1 MNHIPHARKK
11 PVNLSLNADLVREAR
26 LLTANLSETV
36 ETLLAAY
43 VAEQRAKQAD
53 LDRGIAAAIAWH
65 NELFEQD
72 GLPGTDFSP
81 L

>member
-1 MNHIPHARKK
+1 MNQIPHARKK
-11 PVNLSLNADLVREAR
+11 PVNLSLSTELVREAR

-36 ETLLAAY
+36 ETLLSAY
-43 VAEQRAKQAD
+43 VAERRAKQAE

-65 NELFEQD
+65 NEQFEQD
-72 GLPGTDFSP
+72 GLPGAEFYP

>member
-11 PVNLSLNADLVREAR
+11 PVNLSLSADLVREAR

-36 ETLLAAY
+36 EALLAAY
-43 VAEQRAKQAD
+43 VAEQRAKQAG
-53 LDRGIAAAIAWH
+53 LDRGSAAAIAWH

-72 GLPGTDFSP
+72 GLPGADFSP